1 MRYLGIDYGLK
12 KIGLALS
19 EGQIAS
25 PLKVIEISGLA
36 DAVNKI
42 LSVIQKEEI
51 GRVIIGVAESG
62 ESRSAVKKFVAKLK
76 TDLGEKQVSVIE
88 VDETLSSSSAKDM
101 MIDLGMSEKSRKKED
116 AYSAVIILQNFLDSV
131 A

>member
-76 TDLGEKQVSVIE
+76 TDLGEK
-88 VDETLSSSSAKDM
+88 T
-101 MIDLGMSEKSRKKED
+101 GFG
-116 AYSAVIILQNFLDSV
+116 N
-131 A
+131 